1 MMVMRIDPYREFDRM
16 FQSLVQR
23 DARSTMPVDAYR
35 VNDSYVVQF
44 DLPGI
49 AADGL
54 EVTVERN
61 VLTVRARREVQHK
74 EEEQMVVAE
83 RFSGSLERSI
93 YLGSDLDPQ
102 GVVADYVDGVL
113 TVTIPVHEAAK
124 PRRIAVNHQP
134 SKAAI
139 AS

>member
-1 MMVMRIDPYREFDRM
+1 MVMRVDPYREVDRM
-16 FQSLVQR
+16 VQSLVQR
-23 DARSTMPVDAYR
+23 DARAVMPVDAYR
-35 VNDSYVVQF
+35 IDDSYVVQF

-49 AADGL
+49 DSEGL

-61 VLTVRARREVQHK
+61 VLTVRAQRDIHHEDR
-74 EEEQMVVAE
+74 EQMVVAE

-102 GVVADYVDGVL
+102 GVMAEYVDGVL
-113 TVTIPVHEAAK
+113 TVKIPVHEAAK
-124 PRRIAVNHQP
+124 PRRIAVNHQ
-134 SKAAI
+134 SAKTAI

>member
-1 MMVMRIDPYREFDRM
+1 MVMRIDPYREFDRM

-49 AADGL
+49 NPEGL

-61 VLTVRARREVQHK
+61 VLTVRARREVEHNDQ
-74 EEEQMVVAE
+74 EQMVVAE
-83 RFSGSLERSI
+83 RFNGTLERSI
-93 YLGSDLDPQ
+93 YLGSDLDAQ

-134 SKAAI
+134 AKTAI

>member
-49 AADGL
+49 NPEGL

-61 VLTVRARREVQHK
+61 VLTVRARREVEHNDQ
-74 EEEQMVVAE
+74 EQMVVAE
-83 RFSGSLERSI
+83 RFSGTLERSI
-93 YLGSDLDPQ
+93 YLGSDLDAQ

-134 SKAAI
+134 AKTAI